1 MSGKDLYSQ
10 TIVVS
15 IMENNTF
22 DSDDAFPVSFPNIF
36 IDYPLGEMRTTDMKW
51 KHWNTEPLRLWQAQL
66 NFVMFCASSIR
77 RVSSEQFSYEKD
89 GIHG

>member
-1 MSGKDLYSQ
+1 MLLLNNVSDRDVHFKMFKHNLKAKYKPNRGWYLQIMSGKDLYSQ

-36 IDYPLGEMRTTDMKW
+36 IDYPLG
-51 KHWNTEPLRLWQAQL
+51 
-66 NFVMFCASSIR
+66 
-77 RVSSEQFSYEKD
+77 
-89 GIHG
+89 